1 MIDNEN
7 DGWETIDTSNPNP
20 TPQTEAPEI
29 EIEGQP
35 EAAPEETPVVSAEP
49 EIIIDDDN
57 DEVQEAPPE
66 EEAIKELSGIKTKGA
81 EKRIRKLV
89 AQRKERDEQL
99 ALALEKIK
107 YLESTLSDK
116 DKNISDYRRQ
126 SIDSKKEETKRRVE
140 AAQASF
146 AHAFDEGNKETLVQ
160 AQSDL
165 AEAQAELKIIEL
177 TDNMNTQEVPSP
189 VEREVAA
196 PVRQQPQTTQFDE
209 GAVEW
214 AKKNEWFGKDKVG
227 TSIALAVDQSLKE
240 EGFDPRDD
248 DFYEELDKRLS
259 NELPSRLRPSSDEKP
274 TQVVAGQSRRQA
286 PSNKVRLTQD
296 DVSLA
301 KKWGI
306 PLERYAAEKKK
317 AERSAGD
324 YTTIR

>member
-1 MIDNEN
+1 MIDDN
-7 DGWETIDTSNPNP
+7 DDDNGWDTIDTKNP
-20 TPQTEAPEI
+20 TATPQIEPEI
-29 EIEGQP
+29 ELEETEVDSVEIQEDH
-35 EAAPEETPVVSAEP
+35 PEEL
-49 EIIIDDDN
+49 
-57 DEVQEAPPE
+57 
-66 EEAIKELSGIKTKGA
+66 KGINTKGA

-99 ALALEKIK
+99 ALAIEKIK
-107 YLESTLSDK
+107 YLESALSDK

-126 SIDSKKEETKRRVE
+126 SVDSKKEEIKRRVE
-140 AAQASF
+140 AAQMSF
-146 AHAFDEGNKETLVQ
+146 SRAFDDGDKDNLVK

-165 AEAQAELKIIEL
+165 AEAQAELKLLEYADIMGNRRP
-177 TDNMNTQEVPSP
+177 TREVPVQNT
-189 VEREVAA
+189 VERRAV
-196 PVRQQPQTTQFDE
+196 TQYDE

-214 AKKNEWFGKDKVG
+214 AKKNDWFGKDKIG
-227 TSIALAVDQSLKE
+227 TSIALAVDQALKD

-248 DFYEELDKRLS
+248 EFYEELDRRLS
-259 NELPSRLRPSSDEKP
+259 KELPPRLRPGGDVKP

-286 PSNKVRLTQD
+286 PSNKVRLTQE

-324 YTTIR
+324 YTNIG

>member
-1 MIDNEN
+1 MIDDN
-7 DGWETIDTSNPNP
+7 DDDNGWDTIDTKNPASP
-20 TPQTEAPEI
+20 SQIEPEI
-29 EIEGQP
+29 ELEETEVDIQEEQP
-35 EAAPEETPVVSAEP
+35 E
-49 EIIIDDDN
+49 
-57 DEVQEAPPE
+57 
-66 EEAIKELSGIKTKGA
+66 ELKGINTKGA

-99 ALALEKIK
+99 ALAIEKIK
-107 YLESTLSDK
+107 YLETALSDK

-126 SIDSKKEETKRRVE
+126 SVDSKKEEIKRRVE
-140 AAQASF
+140 AAQMSF
-146 AHAFDEGNKETLVQ
+146 SRAFDDGDKDNLVK

-165 AEAQAELKIIEL
+165 AEAQAELKMLEYADIMG
-177 TDNMNTQEVPSP
+177 NRNTHKAPVQNT
-189 VEREVAA
+189 VERPAV
-196 PVRQQPQTTQFDE
+196 TQYDE

-214 AKKNEWFGKDKVG
+214 AKKNEWFGKDKIG
-227 TSIALAVDQSLKE
+227 TSIALAVDQSLKD

-248 DFYEELDKRLS
+248 EFYEELDRRLS
-259 NELPSRLRPSSDEKP
+259 KELPSRLRPGGDAKP

-286 PSNKVRLTQD
+286 PSNKVRLTQE

-324 YTTIR
+324 YTNIG

>member
-1 MIDNEN
+1 MIDDN
-7 DGWETIDTSNPNP
+7 DDDNGWDTIDTKNPASP
-20 TPQTEAPEI
+20 PQIEPEI
-29 EIEGQP
+29 ELEETEVDSVEIQEEQP
-35 EAAPEETPVVSAEP
+35 E
-49 EIIIDDDN
+49 
-57 DEVQEAPPE
+57 
-66 EEAIKELSGIKTKGA
+66 ELKGINTKGA

-99 ALALEKIK
+99 ALAVEKIK
-107 YLESTLSDK
+107 YLESALSDK

-126 SIDSKKEETKRRVE
+126 SVDSKKEEIKRRVE
-140 AAQASF
+140 AAQMSF
-146 AHAFDEGNKETLVQ
+146 SRAFDDGDKDNLVK

-165 AEAQAELKIIEL
+165 AEAQAELKMLEYADIMG
-177 TDNMNTQEVPSP
+177 NRNTHKAPVQNT
-189 VEREVAA
+189 VERPAV
-196 PVRQQPQTTQFDE
+196 TQYDE

-214 AKKNEWFGKDKVG
+214 AKKNEWFGKDKIG
-227 TSIALAVDQSLKE
+227 TSIALAVDQSLKD

-248 DFYEELDKRLS
+248 EFYEELDRRLS
-259 NELPSRLRPSSDEKP
+259 KELPSRLRPGGDAKP

-286 PSNKVRLTQD
+286 PSNKVRLTQE

-324 YTTIR
+324 YTNIG